1 MPPDFEAFYL
11 RHCRA
16 IYRVCFAFLKNA
28 SPVQGELLAV
38 RLTEGLS
45 FGLADTYN
53 PSVKPCGFATSLYT
67 REAFLRFRLFV
78 PFRTPP
84 LGQELAERH
93 GLALCVID

>member
-38 RLTEGLS
+38 RLTEGLTEQTMPS
-45 FGLADTYN
+45 FISPIGVAESFARAKPARLPGGGLLLRRQKEAKAGQGGPGFPLD
-53 PSVKPCGFATSLYT
+53 KPL
-67 REAFLRFRLFV
+67 
-78 PFRTPP
+78 
-84 LGQELAERH
+84 
-93 GLALCVID
+93 